1 MLIYSIL
8 PKWNPSMENLD
19 LNDELALTTNEEQ
32 EWNKE
37 ATDEDI
43 TVWDLNI
50 TLSNITDGF
59 VVESLRS
66 RRRDIKLLGLN
77 LNS

>member
-1 MLIYSIL
+1 MVIYSIL
-8 PKWNPSMENLD
+8 PKWNPTMENLD

-59 VVESLRS
+59 
-66 RRRDIKLLGLN
+66 LL
-77 LNS
+77 

>member
-1 MLIYSIL
+1 MVIYSIL
-8 PKWNPSMENLD
+8 PKWNPTTENLD

-37 ATDEDI
+37 AIDEDI

-59 VVESLRS
+59 
-66 RRRDIKLLGLN
+66 LL
-77 LNS
+77 